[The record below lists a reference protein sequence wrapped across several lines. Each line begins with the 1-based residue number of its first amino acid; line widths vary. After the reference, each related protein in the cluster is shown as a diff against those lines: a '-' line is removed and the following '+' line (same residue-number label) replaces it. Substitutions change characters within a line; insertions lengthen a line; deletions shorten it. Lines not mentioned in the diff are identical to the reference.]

1 MENNNKIENT
11 GNNQRSYPSRAREPA
26 NRQEPLRGKKWIFI
40 GIVAV
45 VVIVVGAFMFLNLGE
60 ETEEIAKKVIGEGE
74 ERVLYVVDSSWKP
87 YMWED
92 GDGEVVGFAV
102 DLLDRIMTE
111 LNISYKFEI
120 LPWARA
126 LKLLEMGAADAGLVV
141 SHSAER
147 ESIFYF
153 NEEQIKFNTEGTEM
167 PEFTFVESEAVFFV
181 RKLFV
186 DSIKFES
193 FEQIARDDYRV
204 GVVVGFN
211 YENLGDDM
219 NLVEVI
225 SEEQAMLD
233 LNKGLI
239 DMYPRNKLVGLSVV
253 KKLNLTEE
261 IIFLDKKVSSTPM
274 YMLFSRNSDYPNLEQ
289 INEEVHRVTLEL
301 KESGEYD
308 EIYGRYMNG

>member
-1 MENNNKIENT
+1 
-11 GNNQRSYPSRAREPA
+11 
-26 NRQEPLRGKKWIFI
+26 
-40 GIVAV
+40 
-45 VVIVVGAFMFLNLGE
+45 
-60 ETEEIAKKVIGEGE
+60 
-74 ERVLYVVDSSWKP
+74 
-87 YMWED
+87 
-92 GDGEVVGFAV
+92 
-102 DLLDRIMTE
+102 
-111 LNISYKFEI
+111 
-120 LPWARA
+120 
-126 LKLLEMGAADAGLVV
+126 VV